1 MSQVTVVLLYDSGIL
16 LLNRSEIFTLV
27 EQPFFEIFHN
37 DFEVGNRHFS
47 CAEMI
52 VSQIFGL
59 ICRVVSSGELLCS
72 ESVHGIVLFLFD
84 PLIQCRDFVFRC
96 FCIGYETI
104 SPVDSV
110 NVIDA
115 ENGRREPY
123 SSFVVAG
130 LCHEVVTGI
139 VHDTGRGSVFLRER
153 RTAQRVDREGV
164 AGPHIVHQSQCM
176 TYFVRSDV
184 A

>member
-1 MSQVTVVLLYDSGIL
+1 MV
-16 LLNRSEIFTLV
+16 
-27 EQPFFEIFHN
+27 
-37 DFEVGNRHFS
+37 
-47 CAEMI
+47 

-59 ICRVVSSGELLCS
+59 VCRVVSSGELLCS

-96 FCIGYETI
+96 FYIGYETI

-139 VHDTGRGSVFLRER
+139 VHDTGSRAVFLRER
-153 RTAQRVDREGV
+153 GAAQRIDGIGITGTHV
-164 AGPHIVHQSQCM
+164 VHQ
-176 TYFVRSDV
+176 T
-184 A
+184 